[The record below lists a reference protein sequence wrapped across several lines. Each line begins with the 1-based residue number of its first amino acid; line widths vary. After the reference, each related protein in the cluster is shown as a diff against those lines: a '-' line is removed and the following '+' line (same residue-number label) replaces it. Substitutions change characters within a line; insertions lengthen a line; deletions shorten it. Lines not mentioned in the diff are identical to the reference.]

1 MWLLQDVHLDTPPQ
15 NGCREMSR
23 FVHKAVNIILQR
35 FIFFIVE
42 DQHVLNCCN
51 SLIPAIL
58 IDARVLLKLCSF
70 FTRKCVNYHSSQ
82 LVKYCS
88 WNMFLQQICNIFQRV
103 QLVQRDEP
111 PRVLLCAL
119 VQAVA

>member
-1 MWLLQDVHLDTPPQ
+1 MWLLQDVHLDHPPQ

-35 FIFFIVE
+35 FIFSIVE

-51 SLIPAIL
+51 SLIPVIL

-70 FTRKCVNYHSSQ
+70 FTRKCVNHHSSQ
-82 LVKYCS
+82 LVQYC
-88 WNMFLQQICNIFQRV
+88 WWTVFRQQICNIFQRI